1 MTSDFSGIPAACAS
15 TDAHTT
21 HLIQYTAFTP
31 DDGEQTGIATVT
43 ANVTADG
50 EHRVP
55 YAQLA
60 AIPGFIE
67 ADVIREHDG
76 DPRPLLLGPDTDAP
90 GHPAWCVDHQDT
102 IDGGR
107 SLCWGEKTVIGDT
120 VLQLDQPTGKP
131 TTVWYYVD
139 APSQDE
145 ELSPSEARERAAQLR
160 EIAAQ
165 LDALADQ
172 AEAGSVVTA

>member
-1 MTSDFSGIPAACAS
+1 MTSKISGISTSAAS
-15 TDAHTT
+15 TQ

-31 DDGEQTGIATVT
+31 DDGETRGVATVT
-43 ANVTADG
+43 AIGD
-50 EHRVP
+50 RVP
-55 YAQLA
+55 FTELA
-60 AIPGFIE
+60 KIPGFIE

-76 DPRPLLLGPDTDAP
+76 DPRPLLLGPGTDAP

-107 SLCWGEKTVIGDT
+107 SLCWGEETVIGDT

-131 TTVWYYVD
+131 VTVWFYVD
-139 APSQDE
+139 AQSQAE

-160 EIAAQ
+160 EIAAK

-172 AEAGSVVTA
+172 AEAASVVTA